1 MLVIL
6 TEKIDIVVGISHCG
20 VVVELVSMS
29 AAAKSSSVF
38 QVSRMELACASSKD
52 ELLDP
57 EIRFA
62 LGKMPGVSW
71 KGRLPGR
78 LFFGGVLARRL
89 QAF

>member
-38 QVSRMELACASSKD
+38 QVSRMELAYASSKD
-52 ELLDP
+52 ELLDI

-62 LGKMPGVSW
+62 WEKCQVCCGKGDCLADCSLEGSWPGAC
-71 KGRLPGR
+71 RP
-78 LFFGGVLARRL
+78 F
-89 QAF
+89 